1 VILPKWIDL
10 FAVDVAKG
18 EFSFYPKDKTP
29 TLYGTIDVTHVLG
42 SVGQLNNFTK
52 IQKDAWATT
61 INSYQIAETG
71 FYKTVEHAP
80 GHQPYHGAGEAT
92 ASLALLGRKPAFN
105 NSVFIKLAQS
115 TEADWFKF
123 FDPLYNGT
131 TCYKSSL
138 HGNNIH
144 SCGQI
149 IGSVPSVLAYTTGSE
164 HIKFLTWWAAWIANN
179 TDSRYGVLCPVDGS
193 ETALYACLGG
203 GMATHGIE
211 LGLGLGFNLSNP
223 AALLKFALK
232 MQSSTGYW
240 SGDAGSMSLDGI
252 FQLARSSIQLGR
264 AEWDSV
270 KGACVRLLAAQEKN
284 LNDEDH
290 VMSKYGSKSHDL
302 ANAVANVAE
311 CATHFPELVV
321 TRRTWSCCARYV

>member
-1 VILPKWIDL
+1 
-10 FAVDVAKG
+10 
-18 EFSFYPKDKTP
+18 
-29 TLYGTIDVTHVLG
+29 
-42 SVGQLNNFTK
+42 
-52 IQKDAWATT
+52 
-61 INSYQIAETG
+61 
-71 FYKTVEHAP
+71 
-80 GHQPYHGAGEAT
+80 
-92 ASLALLGRKPAFN
+92 
-105 NSVFIKLAQS
+105 
-115 TEADWFKF
+115 
-123 FDPLYNGT
+123 
-131 TCYKSSL
+131 
-138 HGNNIH
+138 
-144 SCGQI
+144 
-149 IGSVPSVLAYTTGSE
+149 
-164 HIKFLTWWAAWIANN
+164 
-179 TDSRYGVLCPVDGS
+179 
-193 ETALYACLGG
+193 
-203 GMATHGIE
+203 MATHGIE